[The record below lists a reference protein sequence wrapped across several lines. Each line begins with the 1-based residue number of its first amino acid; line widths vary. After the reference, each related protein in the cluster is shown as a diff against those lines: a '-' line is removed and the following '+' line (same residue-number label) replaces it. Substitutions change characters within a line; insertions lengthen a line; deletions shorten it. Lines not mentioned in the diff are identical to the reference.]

1 MRSSV
6 STRADGTQRGT
17 YPHQDFAESQ
27 PHSIVG
33 HLGTTL

>member
-6 STRADGTQRGT
+6 SKGADGTQRGT
-17 YPHQDFAESQ
+17 YPCQNFAESQ

-33 HLGTTL
+33 HLRTTL